1 MFNYLPERPL
11 EPPEDVI
18 VGYCNQCGGEI
29 YEGEEVYDIDC
40 CTVHEDCLLD
50 YVRAYDSLVFLD
62 YVREHLAVKREAG
75 TDWAL
80 GWKEAI

>member
-11 EPPEDVI
+11 EPSEDVI
-18 VGYCNQCGGEI
+18 VGYCDQCGGEI

-50 YVRAYDSLVFLD
+50 YAK
-62 YVREHLAVKREAG
+62 EHLAVRREAG
-75 TDWAL
+75 TDYAL
-80 GWKEAI
+80 EWEPAWKEVV